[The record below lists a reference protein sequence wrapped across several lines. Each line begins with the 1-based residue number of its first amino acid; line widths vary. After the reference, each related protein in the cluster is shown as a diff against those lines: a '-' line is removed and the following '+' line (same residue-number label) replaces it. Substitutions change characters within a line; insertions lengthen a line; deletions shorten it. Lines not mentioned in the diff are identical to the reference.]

1 MFLSPYPCL
10 PFLPGDDFMIIFKFF
25 TLLDDCEAMNTG
37 LGVDVCILRVHV
49 SELKGTIWENF

>member
-49 SELKGTIWENF
+49 SELKGTI